1 MDVLTELLP
10 SSYPVKA
17 ESSAKDS
24 RRQRHQAKQGRAEKI
39 DESSQP
45 KSLEAPLNNQVKI
58 LPEHER
64 RSGEDR
70 RQHSMKRGRWLESRD
85 KNDRRAT
92 ITGLCFKV

>member
-10 SSYPVKA
+10 SSYTVKA
-17 ESSAKDS
+17 EPSAKDS
-24 RRQRHQAKQGRAEKI
+24 QRQQSQAKQRRAQKADKNFQHE
-39 DESSQP
+39 
-45 KSLEAPLNNQVKI
+45 SLETPSNNQLKA

-64 RSGEDR
+64 RTGDDR

-92 ITGLCFKV
+92 ITGLCLKV